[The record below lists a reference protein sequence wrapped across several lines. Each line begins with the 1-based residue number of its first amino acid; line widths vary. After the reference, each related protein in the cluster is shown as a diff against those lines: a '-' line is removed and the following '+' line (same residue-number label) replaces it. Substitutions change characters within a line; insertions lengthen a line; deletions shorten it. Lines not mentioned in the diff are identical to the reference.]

1 MKKRL
6 ATLLAVVM
14 LVSLAALSGPLAN
27 AKTAKGRSP
36 APTLSTKVAATTV
49 GTAAATNWNFE
60 KNHGR
65 ITRIYPEPTGV
76 YFTFGGQP
84 GQWQTAMNP
93 ANGYYFIPL
102 THPNYVSLVNLLYL
116 AAEHDWNLQAR
127 TQPALGAAGRA
138 EVIYLVQDFSRP

>member
-1 MKKRL
+1 M
-6 ATLLAVVM
+6 LAVVM
-14 LVSLAALSGPLAN
+14 LVAVGILAGSHASARNAGAHAAAPALGSN
-27 AKTAKGRSP
+27 
-36 APTLSTKVAATTV
+36 VAATNAGMV
-49 GTAAATNWNFE
+49 PPTNWNFE

-93 ANGYYFIPL
+93 ANGYYYIPL
-102 THPNYVSLVNLLYL
+102 THPNYKSLVDLLYL

-127 TQPALGAAGRA
+127 TQPALGTAGRA
-138 EVIYLVQDFSRP
+138 EVIYLVQNFSRP